1 MDIYGYA
8 RVSTAEQNLDR
19 QISAL
24 LAYGIPSKYIFAD
37 KASGKDFCRK
47 SYNALVGTETSVPLL
62 RRGDL
67 LVIYSIDRLGRNYGE
82 IRNQWQHLTGDMG
95 VDIKVLDMPLLDTRC
110 VGGNDLDRRFV
121 SDLVLQILSY
131 VADKERANTLS
142 RQRQGIDVM
151 PIDPQTGKKIS
162 KKTGRPTG
170 RPSAQYP
177 DNWAEVYTRWQHGEL
192 TAVAAMRQLGLSR
205 STYYKLVNSYKK

>member
-8 RVSTAEQNLDR
+8 RVSTQEQNLDR

-62 RRGDL
+62 RRGNL
-67 LVIYSIDRLGRNYGE
+67 LVVYSIDRLGRNYEE
-82 IRNQWQHLTGDMG
+82 IRNQWQHITNDLGA
-95 VDIKVLDMPLLDTRC
+95 DIKVLDMPLLDTRSTD
-110 VGGNDLDRRFV
+110 GNDLDKRFV
-121 SDLVLQILSY
+121 ADLVLQILSY
-131 VADKERANTLS
+131 VADKERINNLT

-151 PIDPQTGKKIS
+151 PVDPQTGKRIS
-162 KKTGRPTG
+162 RKTGRPTG

-177 DNWAEVYTRWQHGEL
+177 DNWAEVYTRWQHGDL

-205 STYYKLVNSYKK
+205 STFYKLAAHYK